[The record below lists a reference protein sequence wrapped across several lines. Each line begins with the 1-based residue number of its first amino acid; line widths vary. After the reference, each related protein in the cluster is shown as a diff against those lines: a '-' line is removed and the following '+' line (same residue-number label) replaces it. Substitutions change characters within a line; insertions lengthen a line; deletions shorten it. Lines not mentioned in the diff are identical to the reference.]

1 MDTIFDDGQ
10 PTIIFGDLLLDSD
23 TEGLLNGAFFVFKLE
38 DNFFVEPSDFAEF
51 ANHVFD
57 GLGDINVVLE
67 FVCVILSVFDE
78 IGVNILHN
86 ITHLANDVDLRDVL
100 LQRASVSEG
109 LKLLLTELFARFD
122 ESIMGNM
129 GIH

>member
-1 MDTIFDDGQ
+1 MDSIFDDGQ
-10 PTIIFGDLLLDSD
+10 PPVIFGDFLLDSD
-23 TEGLLNGAFFVFKLE
+23 TQGLLNGAFFVFKLK

-57 GLGDINVVLE
+57 GFGDINVFLE
-67 FVCVILSVFDE
+67 FVCIVLSVFDE

-86 ITHLANDVDLRDVL
+86 ITHLTNDVNLRDVL

-109 LKLLLTELFARFD
+109 LKLLLAELFARFG
-122 ESIMGNM
+122 EGVMGNM
-129 GIH
+129 